1 MSKALTG
8 KVAVV
13 VGATRGAGRGIAIE
27 LAEAGATVYCT
38 GRSVRGNL
46 AYKDRAETIEET
58 AELIE
63 ARGGMAHWCRVD
75 YHNEDEVKAFFDR
88 LRNEQGKL
96 DILVNDIGGDMGLVE
111 WRTPFWQQTL
121 GRGFKLLDRGVYT
134 HIRASRYGVPLMLEN
149 DCGLVVEVTDGDME
163 TNAGYRSVL
172 FYDLAK
178 FLPMRIAM
186 GMAHELRDTGVTA
199 LAITPGFLRSEAVLE
214 HFAVTEENW
223 RAGIARDKSLATSET
238 CYYIGRAI
246 VALATDPNVKQK
258 AGQALATW
266 GLAKEYNR
274 RAYAAHSSPH
284 IDVPS
289 NPTRSTP
296 TASRARSNVST
307 GSLGGPSG

>member
-1 MSKALTG
+1 MSKTLEG
-8 KVAVV
+8 QVAVV

-27 LAEAGATVYCT
+27 LADAGAMVYCT
-38 GRSVRGNL
+38 GRSVPGNL
-46 AYKDRAETIEET
+46 AYKSRPETIKET

-63 ARGGMAHWCRVD
+63 ARGGTARWSRVD
-75 YHNEDEVKAFFDR
+75 YQVEEEVKAFFDR
-88 LRNEQGKL
+88 LREEQGRL

-111 WRTPFWQQTL
+111 WGNPFWKQTL

-186 GMAHELRDTGVTA
+186 GMAHELRETGITA
-199 LAITPGFLRSEAVLE
+199 LAITPGFLRSEGVLE
-214 HFAVTEENW
+214 HFGVTEANW
-223 RAGIARDKSLATSET
+223 RDGIEQDKSFGASET

-266 GLAKEYNR
+266 GLAKEYGFT
-274 RAYAAHSSPH
+274 
-284 IDVPS
+284 DVD
-289 NPTRSTP
+289 
-296 TASRARSNVST
+296 
-307 GSLGGPSG
+307 GSQPDWGSYWRENFKRE